1 MKSTVLSL
9 TVSARVQAASE
20 CEDAFAPAWAEG
32 LQPALLAGVHPVF
45 PFELCLLG
53 FRVGGPP
60 GKWKKS
66 ILGRSI
72 SGGASQ
78 PWFRRFRLLVCN
90 VGITLPSEV
99 CLACGASSVP
109 GLLSTVPG
117 LPDTGC

>member
-53 FRVGGPP
+53 FGVGGPQA
-60 GKWKKS
+60 S
-66 ILGRSI
+66 GRRAFWEE
-72 SGGASQ
+72 ASQ
-78 PWFRRFRLLVCN
+78 GSQPALVSALSSPRL
-90 VGITLPSEV
+90 
-99 CLACGASSVP
+99 
-109 GLLSTVPG
+109 
-117 LPDTGC
+117 